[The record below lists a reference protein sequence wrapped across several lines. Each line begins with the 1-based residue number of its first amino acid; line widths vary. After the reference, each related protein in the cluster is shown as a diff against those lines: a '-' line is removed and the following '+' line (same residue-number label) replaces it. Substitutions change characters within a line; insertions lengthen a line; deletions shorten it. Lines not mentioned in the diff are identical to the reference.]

1 MKSYEAQ
8 NFTSV
13 VVDITIGEDG
23 STSSDVAY
31 GHNVIVYGYKNGV
44 YKIYDVNGMSNKAVS
59 SFLLGDYLT
68 FRYIGEHNHLSEL
81 RFKNK
86 GCVGSWCPCGQY
98 TVCEHNVVNDDCSCA
113 SCGIYLHDF
122 HINLLHFTSTYHYKV
137 CSKCNYSVA
146 EEHIMRPKP
155 SGLYCEICGYDTTSS
170 GEITLGTGE
179 HTH

>member
-1 MKSYEAQ
+1 ML
-8 NFTSV
+8 
-13 VVDITIGEDG
+13 DC
-23 STSSDVAY
+23 
-31 GHNVIVYGYKNGV
+31 IVFLCYYVCDN
-44 YKIYDVNGMSNKAVS
+44 NKKYYICDNNKRYLFHLADENIKK
-59 SFLLGDYLT
+59 GDET

>member
-1 MKSYEAQ
+1 MLVYNE
-8 NFTSV
+8 
-13 VVDITIGEDG
+13 ITIGEDG